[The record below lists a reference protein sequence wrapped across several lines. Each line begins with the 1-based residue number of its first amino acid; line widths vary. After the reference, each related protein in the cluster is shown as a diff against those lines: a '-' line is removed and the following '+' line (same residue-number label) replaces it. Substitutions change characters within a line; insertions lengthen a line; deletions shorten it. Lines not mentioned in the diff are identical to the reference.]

1 MMKRIGTMLALLALA
16 SCAALD
22 PRVQVRDKLIEAG
35 LKPRMA
41 DCLAEKLVRKLDRD
55 QLRELA
61 RVAKLQHKDVGHMS
75 IAELAD
81 RLRAIQDPRIV
92 EVVTRAGLGCA
103 IAG

>member
-1 MMKRIGTMLALLALA
+1 MMKKIAATLALLALA

-35 LKPRMA
+35 IKPRMA

-55 QLRELA
+55 QLKELA
-61 RVAKLQHKDVGHMS
+61 RVAKLPHRDVGHMS
-75 IAELAD
+75 FAELAD
-81 RLRAIQDPRIV
+81 RLRAIQDPRLV
-92 EVVTRAGLGCA
+92 EVVTRAGIGCA

>member
-1 MMKRIGTMLALLALA
+1 MKRILSILALISLA

-22 PRVQVRDKLIEAG
+22 PRIQVREKLIEAG
-35 LKPRMA
+35 LKPAMA

-55 QLRELA
+55 QLKELA
-61 RVAKLQHKDVGHMS
+61 HVAKLPGKDVGHMS
-75 IAELAD
+75 FYELAD
-81 RLRAIQDPRIV
+81 RVRAIQDPRIV